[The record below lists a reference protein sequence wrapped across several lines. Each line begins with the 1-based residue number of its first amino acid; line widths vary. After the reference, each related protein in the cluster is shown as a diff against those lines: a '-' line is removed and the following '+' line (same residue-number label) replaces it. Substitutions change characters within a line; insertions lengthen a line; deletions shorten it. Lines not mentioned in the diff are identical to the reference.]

1 MKKLCRLCTTISI
14 KHWELLKKHKE
25 KYGTQQ
31 KVLELALEN
40 LEKNEKQSPMLS
52 LEDQLWIRMCKELK
66 MICYL
71 HKDLFFELVKT
82 ADFERFAEKIIKLKL
97 SEYQVVW
104 YYQKPLKECSLKEVI
119 DGIVITTKMGNWLD
133 TINYTDDDH
142 YYSLKVTHSGGS
154 MNYSKGFKIF
164 FESLFRAYG
173 VKTQSEI
180 SENSLF
186 MKVFK
191 P

>member
-31 KVLELALEN
+31 KVIELALEN
-40 LEKNEKQSPMLS
+40 LEKNEIQSPMLS
-52 LEDQLWIRMCKELK
+52 LEDQLRIRMCKELK
-66 MICYL
+66 MICHL
-71 HKDLFFELVKT
+71 HKDLFFELLKT
-82 ADFERFAEKIIKLKL
+82 ADFERIAETMIKLKL